1 MKSKQSTRPHAF
13 LYSCLFFLLFLGQ
26 NIWPLTSQAETLV
39 PLHIENG
46 TNLIHIARKYCSQQ
60 SDWPI
65 LAKVNNLKSPYMI
78 RAKSTLQVPLS
89 ILRTKDVAAHVAS
102 LSGTPR
108 LVTNDSQV
116 LELHKGD
123 TVLPG
128 QTVVTDKNEYVHL
141 VYPDHKH
148 TRIGPQSEMTLT
160 YLMRLTDGSLKAQFL
175 LKKGRLVHSVN
186 KKLGANEDFDTR
198 TAIAITGIR
207 GTEFRIKVEDS
218 ESNTVETLKGKV
230 ILGAAGKNI
239 VLRKGKGSKVKK
251 GEAPSPA
258 HNLPAQPDLPIIQ
271 DIYRTLPV
279 VITAPAHK
287 TAKAIRLRIT
297 SDSTGQTTLQEEIAK
312 PGQDF
317 TLFSLTDGHYF
328 AFLTAVDE
336 KDYESLP
343 SAPFPLSIRTFPAAP
358 LISKPNSGL
367 QTFDT
372 NITIQWL
379 QSELAKS
386 YAFQVATDP
395 DFTELLDKQ
404 QIQENSFT
412 MENLAPGEYFFRV
425 QLITEDGF
433 ETLFSPPLTWEVVEQ
448 PKLGSMGPLEQG
460 EDGIV
465 LQWPAIA
472 KMSGYVIQIATDK
485 DFNHLI
491 VSDDTLTEPSYTI
504 VENLEPG
511 THFVRISAIME
522 NGQHSPWTQTQK
534 MPIEG
539 KSFGIGNVLIILGF
553 IAIILL

>member
-1 MKSKQSTRPHAF
+1 MKPAQSAHPYSF
-13 LYSCLFFLLFLGQ
+13 FYSCLFFLFFLGQ
-26 NIWPLTSQAETLV
+26 SICSPIVQAETLV
-39 PLHIENG
+39 PLHIQDG
-46 TNLIHIARKYCSQQ
+46 TNLIHIARKYCSKQ

-65 LAKVNNLKSPYMI
+65 IAKVNNLKSPYTI
-78 RAKSTLQVPLS
+78 RAKSTLQIPLS
-89 ILRTKDVAAHVAS
+89 ILRTKDVAAQVAS

-108 LVTNDSQV
+108 LVTKDSQI

-123 TVLPG
+123 SVLPG

-160 YLMRLTDGSLKAQFL
+160 YLMRLTDDSLKAEFS

-207 GTEFRIKVEDS
+207 GTEFRIKAEDS
-218 ESNTVETLKGKV
+218 ETNIVETLRGKV
-230 ILGAAGKNI
+230 ILEAAGKNI

-271 DIYRTLPV
+271 EVYRTLPV

-287 TAKAIRLRIT
+287 TAKSMRLRVT
-297 SDSTGQTTLQEEIAK
+297 ADSEGQTTLLEEIAE

-317 TLFSLTDGHYF
+317 ILFSLTDGHYY

-336 KDYESLP
+336 KDFESLP
-343 SAPFPLSIRTFPAAP
+343 STPFPLYVRTIPAAP

-367 QTFDT
+367 QTFDPK
-372 NITIQWL
+372 ITIQWL
-379 QSELAKS
+379 KSELAKS
-386 YAFQVATDP
+386 YFLQLATDQ
-395 DFTELLDKQ
+395 DFTEIVDTQ
-404 QIQENSFT
+404 QVQENSFT
-412 MENLAPGEYFFRV
+412 IEDLTPGVYFFRV
-425 QLITEDGF
+425 QLIAEDGF

-465 LQWPAIA
+465 LKWPAIA
-472 KMSGYVIQIATDK
+472 KMSGYVIQVATDK
-485 DFNHLI
+485 NFNHLL

-504 VENLEPG
+504 VENLAPG
-511 THFVRISAIME
+511 DHYVRISAIME
-522 NGQHSPWTQTQK
+522 NGQHSPWTQTQILTIDGTS
-534 MPIEG
+534 P
-539 KSFGIGNVLIILGF
+539 GIGHVLLILGF
-553 IAIILL
+553 IAVILL